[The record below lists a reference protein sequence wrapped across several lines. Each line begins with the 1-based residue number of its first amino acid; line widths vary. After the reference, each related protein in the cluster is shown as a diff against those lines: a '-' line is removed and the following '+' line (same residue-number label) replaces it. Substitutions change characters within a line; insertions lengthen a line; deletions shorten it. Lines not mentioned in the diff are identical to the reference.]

1 MEPAAADTTDSPRV
15 GLVRKSSRKTGL
27 IVAFPHPALAP
38 AVGPVGVINQNTAYA
53 AGSLYPPAT
62 VLSQAAP
69 QALASSRTRRM

>member
-1 MEPAAADTTDSPRV
+1 MEPAAADTTHSRRV
-15 GLVRKSSRKTGL
+15 GPVRKSSRKTGL
-27 IVAFPHPALAP
+27 IFAFPRPTLAP
-38 AVGPVGVINQNTAYA
+38 AVGPVRLINQNIAYA